1 MPHSST
7 KQQVEAFRDLL
18 IQKNYAPNTI
28 KSYSSVLN
36 AFLNDQSVANQEITN
51 QTIQAYIHKKIIVEE
66 LSISLQKQII
76 GTINLFY
83 KELYNKHI
91 DIDYLYPDRKIQQ
104 LPIIFSQ
111 EEIQKLLGCLKNIK
125 HKTVLTCIYS
135 AGLRISEVVRLKIDD
150 INPSPMTI
158 DIQGIKGY
166 KDREVMLSEK
176 LLILLKNYYKVYQP
190 QYWLFEGPQGK
201 PYTTT
206 SIQKVFRK
214 ALKKANIPKK
224 ASVQTLRHSFATHLL
239 EQGIDIRHVQDFL
252 GHNSIKTT
260 QRYIYLA
267 NTSKNVIKSPL
278 DVFEVETVV

>member
-7 KQQVEAFRDLL
+7 KQQVEAFRHLL

-36 AFLNDQSVANQEITN
+36 AFLQDQEVAAKEIN
-51 QTIQAYIHKKIIVEE
+51 IQTIQDYIHKKIIVEE

-76 GTINLFY
+76 GAINLFY
-83 KELYNKHI
+83 EDLHNKKI
-91 DIDYLYPDRKIQQ
+91 NINYLNTNRRLQQ
-104 LPIIFSQ
+104 LPIVFSQ
-111 EEIQKLLGCLKNIK
+111 QEVQKLLDSLKNIK

-135 AGLRISEVVRLKIDD
+135 SGLRISEVVRLKIADL
-150 INPSPMTI
+150 NPSQMTI
-158 DIQGIKGY
+158 NIQGIKGY

-176 LLILLKNYYKVYQP
+176 LLVLLKHYYKAYQP
-190 QYWLFEGPQGK
+190 QYWLFEGPTGK

-214 ALKKANIPKK
+214 ALRKANIAKK

-239 EQGIDIRHVQDFL
+239 EQGIDIRHVQEFL

-260 QRYIYLA
+260 QRYMHLA
-267 NTSKNVIKSPL
+267 TLPKNAIKSPL
-278 DVFEVETVV
+278 DVFELDGVV

>member
-7 KQQVEAFRDLL
+7 KQKIETFRKLL
-18 IQKNYAPNTI
+18 IQKDYAPNTI

-36 AFLNDQSVANQEITN
+36 AFLNDPTVNTKAINA
-51 QTIQAYIHKKIIVEE
+51 QTIQDYIHKKIIVEE

-76 GTINLFY
+76 GAINLFY
-83 KELYNKHI
+83 RELYDKNI
-91 DIDYLYPDRKIQQ
+91 GIDYLYPDRKIQQ
-104 LPIIFSQ
+104 LPTVFSQ

-135 AGLRISEVVRLKIDD
+135 AGLRVSEVVQLRRHD
-150 INPSPMTI
+150 INTSQMTI
-158 DIQGIKGY
+158 NIQGIKGY
-166 KDREVMLSEK
+166 RDREVMLSEK
-176 LLILLKNYYKVYQP
+176 LLTLLNSYYKVYAP

-201 PYTTT
+201 SYTTT

-239 EQGIDIRHVQDFL
+239 EQGIDIRHVQEFL

-260 QRYIYLA
+260 QRYVYLA

-278 DVFEVETVV
+278 DILELEAVI